1 MSAADGGRASAAA
14 TAGSAIANGLA
25 MRDALPP
32 RQAAELAWTPTGP
45 SVDELEQRIRAQR
58 HDTRSQRWAA

>member
-1 MSAADGGRASAAA
+1 MSRADATAAA
-14 TAGSAIANGLA
+14 GAAVANGLA

-45 SVDELEQRIRAQR
+45 SVDELEQQIREMRAEAVASGT
-58 HDTRSQRWAA
+58 TRRAA